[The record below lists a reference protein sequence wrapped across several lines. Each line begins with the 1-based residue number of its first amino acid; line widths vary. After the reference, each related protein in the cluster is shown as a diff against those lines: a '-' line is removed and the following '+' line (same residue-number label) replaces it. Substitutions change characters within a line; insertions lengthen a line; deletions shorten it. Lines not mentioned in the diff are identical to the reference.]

1 MRDDDKRGKGKII
14 EIIKCRDDVTPSS
27 HHVGSSRRY
36 SEALFFSEI
45 IKRTGL
51 TKTTQR
57 EEHRWGI
64 FYHKYT
70 GNPSCRHSKKLKKK
84 KRVQTTGKQLRG
96 GGGEIEKIIVKN
108 ILGVATTSCK
118 SSNELI
124 SNGLGSEI
132 IFFHY
137 YLALWRGY
145 VMLIALFFSNGSLR
159 LFFPPL
165 PASIDSFWRT
175 FNRSNFSSIIEHY
188 VHIFVRG
195 LKRFRM

>member
-1 MRDDDKRGKGKII
+1 MLHRRATTSGPRDDTLKR
-14 EIIKCRDDVTPSS
+14 S
-27 HHVGSSRRY
+27 SSRKSLKGRAWRRPLNGR
-36 SEALFFSEI
+36 STGEEFFIINIPEI
-45 IKRTGL
+45 RRAAIRKN
-51 TKTTQR
+51 
-57 EEHRWGI
+57 W
-64 FYHKYT
+64 
-70 GNPSCRHSKKLKKK
+70 KK

-96 GGGEIEKIIVKN
+96 GGGEIEKIIKN

-159 LFFPPL
+159 LFFPPPSL
-165 PASIDSFWRT
+165 HQSIPSGAHLIEVISL
-175 FNRSNFSSIIEHY
+175 RSSSITY
-188 VHIFVRG
+188 IFSFVD
-195 LKRFRM
+195 

>member
-1 MRDDDKRGKGKII
+1 MLHRRATTSGPRDDTLKR
-14 EIIKCRDDVTPSS
+14 S
-27 HHVGSSRRY
+27 SSRKSLKGRAWRRPLNGR
-36 SEALFFSEI
+36 STGEEFFIINIPEI
-45 IKRTGL
+45 RRAAIRKN
-51 TKTTQR
+51 
-57 EEHRWGI
+57 W
-64 FYHKYT
+64 
-70 GNPSCRHSKKLKKK
+70 KKK

-96 GGGEIEKIIVKN
+96 GGGEIEKIIKN

>member
-1 MRDDDKRGKGKII
+1 MLHRRATTSGPRDDTLKR
-14 EIIKCRDDVTPSS
+14 S
-27 HHVGSSRRY
+27 SSRKSLKGRAWRRPLNGR
-36 SEALFFSEI
+36 STGEEFFIINIPEI
-45 IKRTGL
+45 RRAAIRKN
-51 TKTTQR
+51 
-57 EEHRWGI
+57 W
-64 FYHKYT
+64 
-70 GNPSCRHSKKLKKK
+70 KKK

-159 LFFPPL
+159 LFFPPSL
-165 PASIDSFWRT
+165 HQSIPSGAHLIEFLFDHRALRTYFRSWIKEISNVIFFSFSVS
-175 FNRSNFSSIIEHY
+175 FFFFFQN
-188 VHIFVRG
+188 
-195 LKRFRM
+195 